1 MHIFYGDSGSG
12 KKTAARRL
20 AEELRVAHGWSSCQ
34 YYHGLLSFPRPGPP
48 LAPVIVIDNE
58 QKKPVGMA
66 AFHTLTS
73 SEPVSWRMPYG
84 APQATAIETLII
96 GMNTRGP
103 RSIAVVSVSLV
114 VKVHALQTLL
124 SPHLGIFSAMPI
136 LKLDLHAL
144 QMLAEICLPYKVWLI
159 MQLPLLPEMR
169 ELITKAFKKAVE
181 DSLVQYLTDTIDWV
195 TVRRFSIMEAI
206 ITYLPG
212 PTG

>member
-1 MHIFYGDSGSG
+1 M
-12 KKTAARRL
+12 
-20 AEELRVAHGWSSCQ
+20 
-34 YYHGLLSFPRPGPP
+34 
-48 LAPVIVIDNE
+48 
-58 QKKPVGMA
+58 
-66 AFHTLTS
+66 
-73 SEPVSWRMPYG
+73 
-84 APQATAIETLII
+84 
-96 GMNTRGP
+96 
-103 RSIAVVSVSLV
+103 
-114 VKVHALQTLL
+114 HALQTLL

>member
-1 MHIFYGDSGSG
+1 
-12 KKTAARRL
+12 
-20 AEELRVAHGWSSCQ
+20 
-34 YYHGLLSFPRPGPP
+34 
-48 LAPVIVIDNE
+48 
-58 QKKPVGMA
+58 MA

-181 DSLVQYLTDTIDWV
+181 DSLAQYLTDTIDWV